1 MKIAPE
7 CSGMLR
13 DIKQQLIMKQKWD
26 LKLSRFNYKG
36 DVSET
41 KPNKQQ
47 TNNKQQQQTTNKVR
61 EFQKHKI
68 HRNV

>member
-1 MKIAPE
+1 
-7 CSGMLR
+7 
-13 DIKQQLIMKQKWD
+13 MKQKWD